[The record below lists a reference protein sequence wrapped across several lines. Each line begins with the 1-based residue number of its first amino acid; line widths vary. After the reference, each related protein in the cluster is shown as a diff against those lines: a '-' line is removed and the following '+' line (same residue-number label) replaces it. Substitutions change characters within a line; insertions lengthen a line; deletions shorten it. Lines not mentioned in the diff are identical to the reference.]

1 MGACEAQAL
10 AQGNAGAVF
19 ATTAYPTCCK
29 ERFPMKSSQ
38 FPPTFPIPARPRAHS
53 PLAVPAALL
62 LMTTLLLSLGGCAS
76 TDGVQEDLASARA
89 AVQVAQ
95 SDTQVARSAALE
107 LERSQQLLA
116 QAEASWQRG
125 RDVDR
130 TRHLSYLAQRR
141 AETAMAMGERAHHE
155 ESMQSAGTERDS
167 IRLQARTREAEEA
180 TRRAQAAG
188 SSAQRARTEAE
199 SARER
204 AAELERDLQALQGQN
219 TARGMVVT
227 LGDVLFST
235 GSATLFP
242 GAQRSVQ
249 RLAEVLR
256 RHTDRSVLIEGFT
269 DSQGSE
275 SSNLAL
281 SQRRAEAVRRALVNQ
296 GIDADRVQ
304 VRGHGEAYPVAD
316 NGTAAGRQQNRRVE
330 IVFSNQQG
338 GFAPR

>member
-1 MGACEAQAL
+1 M
-10 AQGNAGAVF
+10 F

-29 ERFPMKSSQ
+29 ERFAMKSST
-38 FPPTFPIPARPRAHS
+38 FVPTFPPARSRVPSRS
-53 PLAVPAALL
+53 VVPAVSLL
-62 LMTTLLLSLGGCAS
+62 TATLLLSLGGCAS

-89 AVQVAQ
+89 AVQSAQ
-95 SDTQVARSAALE
+95 SDTHVARSAALE

-125 RDVDR
+125 RDMDR
-130 TRHLSYLAQRR
+130 TSHLSYLAQRR
-141 AETAMAMGERAHHE
+141 AETAMAMGERARHE
-155 ESMQSAGTERDS
+155 ESIQSASTERDR

-180 TRRAQAAG
+180 TRLAQAAG
-188 SSAQRARTEAE
+188 SSVQQARTEAE

-204 AAELERDLQALQGQN
+204 AAALERDLQALQGQN

-242 GAQRSVQ
+242 GAQRSVEQ
-249 RLAEVLR
+249 LAEVLR

-275 SSNLAL
+275 SSNAAL
-281 SQRRAEAVRRALVNQ
+281 SQRRAEAVRRALLNQ
-296 GIDADRVQ
+296 GIAADRVQ

-330 IVFSNQQG
+330 IVFSDQQG
-338 GFAPR
+338 GFTPR